1 MRRLVKMLA
10 AVVLGAATSGC
21 VTVSLSEEGIYHPQ
35 KGVALT
41 SEALAA
47 DARGYTLEPQ
57 TITAPDG
64 TRLAGALLR
73 RPGADRT
80 VLYFGGNMFTVGSD
94 GGTVARR
101 LAPLGVN
108 LMFVDLRGYGASEA
122 GPLNQAAILS
132 DALAVFDHLAAQPDV
147 EPNQIV
153 VHGMSLGSFLAGHVA
168 AHRPTAG
175 VVLEASATTAE
186 AFVGSAIPRLARP
199 FVKVDIAQGLR
210 GQGNLQYMGRLDEPL
225 LVVVGEKDTLTPPRF
240 SRELFE
246 AAKLPPERKRLVVVD
261 DAAHDQAIFNAQTI
275 TAYREF
281 LTLTR

>member
-1 MRRLVKMLA
+1 MRRLARGLA
-10 AVVLGAATSGC
+10 AVLLAVSASGC

-35 KGVALT
+35 KGAALT
-41 SEALAA
+41 AQALAA
-47 DARGYTLEPQ
+47 EVRGYTLEPQ

-80 VLYFGGNMFTVGSD
+80 VLYFGGNMFAVGSD
-94 GGTVARR
+94 GATVARR

-108 LMFVDLRGYGASEA
+108 LMLVDLRGYGASGS
-122 GPLNQAAILS
+122 GPLTQAAILS
-132 DALAVFDHLAAQPDV
+132 DGLAVFDHLAAQPHI

-168 AHRPTAG
+168 AHRRTAG

-186 AFVGSAIPRLARP
+186 AFVGSAVPWLARP
-199 FVKVDIAQGLR
+199 FVRVDIAQGLR
-210 GQGNLQYMGRLDEPL
+210 GQGNLQHMSRLDEPL

-240 SRELFE
+240 SRELF
-246 AAKLPPERKRLVVVD
+246 AAATLPRERKRLVVVK
-261 DAAHDQAIFNAQTI
+261 DAAHDQAIFKAQTI

-281 LTLTR
+281 LGLTR